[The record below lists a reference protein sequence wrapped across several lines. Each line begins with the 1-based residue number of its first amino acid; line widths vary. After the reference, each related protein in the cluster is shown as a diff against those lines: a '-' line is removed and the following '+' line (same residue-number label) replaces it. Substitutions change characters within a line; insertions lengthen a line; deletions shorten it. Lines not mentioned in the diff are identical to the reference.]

1 MLLDFKKS
9 SDDLVLRVDGGM
21 SASNWTMQNLS
32 DIIQAP
38 VDRPKFLETT
48 ALGAAWLAGF
58 KSGVYPKM
66 TDFSEQWNLDVRFN
80 PKIKKS
86 KANDLYKGWKKAVS
100 AVF

>member
-1 MLLDFKKS
+1 MSLDK
-9 SDDLVLRVDGGM
+9 LILRVDGGM

-86 KANDLYKGWKKAVS
+86 KAKVISKRQKLIEII
-100 AVF
+100 